1 MIKEEGIAMFG
12 EIWPLISVVLG
23 IIILL
28 GLIIGLKLNTFI
40 ALIITSVITA
50 MLLGM
55 PLSKI
60 MTTIEAGMGSTLGH
74 IALIF
79 GLGAMLGKL
88 LADGGGANRIA
99 DTLINKFGQKYVQWA
114 MLIAAFIVGIAL
126 FFEVGLVLLIPL
138 VFTIAKRAN
147 VSALKLGLP
156 MVTALSVTHGF
167 LPPHPGPVVIAK
179 ELKADIGQVLLFG
192 IIIAIPVTIIAG
204 PVFNKLAQKMVP
216 SAYTKVGDISSLGT
230 QKKFTEAEMPSFGL
244 SIFTAI
250 LPVLLMLFS
259 TIVQLITGHSKA
271 TNGFESVVY
280 FIGTA
285 GTAMLIAVI
294 FAIFSMGLHRGR
306 KINDIMES
314 VTNAIY
320 PIGMM
325 ILIIGG
331 GGTFKQV
338 LIDGGVGDT
347 ISKMFEGSTMSPIL
361 LAWIVAAVLRISLGS
376 ATVAAISTTGIV
388 LPLLQHSDANVALV
402 VLAIGA
408 GSVILSHVNDAGFWM
423 FKEYFGLT
431 VKETF
436 LTWSMLETIIS
447 VSGIIFILFIS
458 LFV

>member
-1 MIKEEGIAMFG
+1 MFG
-12 EIWPLISVVLG
+12 DIWPLISVVIG
-23 IIILL
+23 ILL
-28 GLIIGLKLNTFI
+28 LLSLIIFLKLNTFI
-40 ALIITSVITA
+40 SLIVTSVVTA
-50 MLLGM
+50 ILLGM
-55 PLSKI
+55 PLNKI
-60 MTTIEAGMGSTLGH
+60 METIEAGMGSTLGH

-99 DTLINKFGQKYVQWA
+99 DTLIAKFGPKHVQWA
-114 MLIAAFIVGIAL
+114 MLVAAFIVGIAL

-138 VFTIAKRAN
+138 VFTIAKRAK
-147 VSALKLGLP
+147 VSPLKLGLP

-179 ELKADIGQVLLFG
+179 ELKANVGEILLFG

-204 PVFNKLAQKMVP
+204 PVFNKIAQKIIP
-216 SAYTKVGDISSLGT
+216 SAYTREGDISALGS
-230 QKKFTEAEMPSFGL
+230 QKEFKESEMPGFGL
-244 SIFTAI
+244 SLFTAI
-250 LPVLLMLFS
+250 LPVILMLIS
-259 TIVQLITGHSKA
+259 TIVQLITGHEEAK
-271 TNGFESVVY
+271 NLFEQIVY

-285 GTAMLIAVI
+285 GTAMLISVI
-294 FAIFSMGLHRGR
+294 FAIFSMGLNRGR
-306 KINDIMES
+306 KMDDIMKS

-320 PIGMM
+320 QIGMM

-347 ISKMFEGSTMSPIL
+347 IAKMFEGSTMSPIL
-361 LAWIVAAVLRISLGS
+361 LAWIVAAVLRIALGS

-388 LPLLQHSDANVALV
+388 LPLLQHSDVNVALV
-402 VLAIGA
+402 VLAIGT

-436 LTWSMLETIIS
+436 LTWSLLETIIS

>member
-1 MIKEEGIAMFG
+1 MGT
-12 EIWPLISVVLG
+12 IWTLASVVIG
-23 IIILL
+23 IVLL
-28 GLIIGLKLNTFI
+28 LTLIIFLKLNTFI
-40 ALIITSVITA
+40 SLIITSIVTA
-50 MLLGM
+50 ILLGM
-55 PLSKI
+55 PLNKV
-60 MTTIEAGMGSTLGH
+60 METIEAGMGGTLGH

-79 GLGAMLGKL
+79 GLGAILGKL

-99 DTLINKFGQKYVQWA
+99 DTLIDTFGQKHVQWA

-138 VFTIAKRAN
+138 VFTIAKRAK
-147 VSALKLGLP
+147 VSPLKLGLP

-179 ELKADIGQVLLFG
+179 ELKANIGHVLLYG
-192 IIIAIPVTIIAG
+192 IIIAIPVTLIAG
-204 PVFNKLAQKMVP
+204 PIFNKFAQKLIP
-216 SAYTKVGDISSLGT
+216 SAYTREGDISALGS
-230 QKKFTEAEMPSFGL
+230 QKEFKASEMPSFGL
-244 SIFTAI
+244 SILTAV
-250 LPVLLMLFS
+250 LPVILMLLS
-259 TIVQLITGHSKA
+259 TVVQLVTGHETAK
-271 TNGFESVVY
+271 NLFEQIIY

-285 GTAMLIAVI
+285 GTAMLISVI
-294 FAIFSMGLHRGR
+294 FAIFSMGLHRER
-306 KINDIMES
+306 KMDDIMKS

-347 ISKMFEGSTMSPIL
+347 IAKLFEGSTLSPIL
-361 LAWIVAAVLRISLGS
+361 LAWIVAAVLRIALGS

-436 LTWSMLETIIS
+436 LTWSLLETIIS

>member
-1 MIKEEGIAMFG
+1 MFG
-12 EIWPLISVVLG
+12 EIWPIISVVIGVVILLLL
-23 IIILL
+23 IIL
-28 GLIIGLKLNTFI
+28 LKLNTFI
-40 ALIITSVITA
+40 SLIITSVITA
-50 MLLGM
+50 LLLGM
-55 PLSKI
+55 PLNKI
-60 MTTIEAGMGSTLGH
+60 METIENGMGSTLGH

-88 LADGGGANRIA
+88 LADGGGATRIA
-99 DTLINKFGQKYVQWA
+99 DTLINKFGQKHVQWA

-138 VFTIAKRAN
+138 VFTVAKRAN
-147 VSALKLGLP
+147 VSILKLGLP

-179 ELKADIGQVLLFG
+179 ELKANVGDVLIFG
-192 IIIAIPVTIIAG
+192 IIVAIPVTLIAG
-204 PVFNKLAQKMVP
+204 PLFNKIAQKIAP
-216 SAYTKVGDISSLGT
+216 TAYNREGDISALGA
-230 QKKFTEAEMPSFGL
+230 QKEFKEEELPSFGI
-244 SIFTAI
+244 SILTAI
-250 LPVLLMLFS
+250 LPVILMLIA
-259 TIVQLITGHSKA
+259 TITQLVTGHEDP
-271 TNGFESVVY
+271 TNWFESILY
-280 FIGTA
+280 LIGTA
-285 GTAMLIAVI
+285 GTAMLIALI
-294 FAIFSMGLHRGR
+294 FAIFTMGIARGR
-306 KINDIMES
+306 KMSQIMDS
-314 VTNAIY
+314 ATNAIY

-325 ILIIGG
+325 LLIIGG

-347 ISKMFEGSTMSPIL
+347 IAKMFEGTHMSPIL
-361 LAWIVAAVLRISLGS
+361 LAWIVAAVLRIALGS

-388 LPLLQHSDANVALV
+388 LPLLQASDANVALV

-436 LTWSMLETIIS
+436 LTWSLLETIIS
-447 VSGIIFILFIS
+447 VSGIIFILFVS

>member
-1 MIKEEGIAMFG
+1 MFA

-23 IIILL
+23 IVILL
-28 GLIIGLKLNTFI
+28 SLIIFLKLNTFI
-40 ALIITSVITA
+40 SLIITSIVTA
-50 MLLGM
+50 LLLGM
-55 PLSKI
+55 PLDKI
-60 MTTIEAGMGSTLGH
+60 METVEKGMGGTLGH

-79 GLGAMLGKL
+79 GLGAILGKL
-88 LADGGGANRIA
+88 LSDGGGATRIA
-99 DTLINKFGQKYVQWA
+99 DTLIAKFGQKHVQWA
-114 MLIAAFIVGIAL
+114 MLVAAFIVGIAL

-138 VFTIAKRAN
+138 VFTVAKRAN
-147 VSALKLGLP
+147 VSTLKLGLP

-179 ELKADIGQVLLFG
+179 ELKANIGHVLLYG
-192 IIIAIPVTIIAG
+192 IIISIPVTLIAG
-204 PVFNKLAQKMVP
+204 PLFNKIAQKIIP
-216 SAYTKVGDISSLGT
+216 SAYGREGDISALGA
-230 QKKFTEAEMPSFGL
+230 QKEFTEEEMPGFGI
-244 SIFTAI
+244 SILTAI
-250 LPVLLMLFS
+250 LPVILMLVS
-259 TIVQLITGHSKA
+259 TLVQLITGHDSPKNA
-271 TNGFESVVY
+271 FES
-280 FIGTA
+280 FIYLIGNA

-294 FAIFSMGLHRGR
+294 FAIFTMGVLRHR
-306 KINDIMES
+306 KMENIMES
-314 VTNAIY
+314 VTQAIY

-325 ILIIGG
+325 LLIIGG

-347 ISKMFEGSTMSPIL
+347 IAKMFEGTHMSPIL
-361 LAWIVAAVLRISLGS
+361 LAWIVAAVLRIALGS

-388 LPLLQHSDANVALV
+388 MPLLQASDANVALV

-436 LTWSMLETIIS
+436 LTWSLLETIIS

>member
-1 MIKEEGIAMFG
+1 MF
-12 EIWPLISVVLG
+12 ETIWPLATVVIG
-23 IIILL
+23 IAILLALIIL
-28 GLIIGLKLNTFI
+28 LKLNTFI
-40 ALIITSVITA
+40 ALIITSIITA
-50 MLLGM
+50 ILLGM
-55 PLSKI
+55 PLDKI
-60 MTTIEAGMGSTLGH
+60 IETIENGMGSTLGH
-74 IALIF
+74 ISLIF
-79 GLGAMLGKL
+79 GLGAILGKL
-88 LADGGGANRIA
+88 LADGGGATRIA
-99 DTLINKFGQKYVQWA
+99 DTLINKFGQKHVQWA
-114 MLIAAFIVGIAL
+114 MIIAAFIVGIAL

-138 VFTIAKRAN
+138 VFTIAKRAQ
-147 VSALKLGLP
+147 VSQLKLGLP

-179 ELKADIGQVLLFG
+179 ELGANLGHVLLYG
-192 IIIAIPVTIIAG
+192 IIIAIPVTLIAG
-204 PVFNKLAQKMVP
+204 PFFNKIAQKITP
-216 SAYTKVGDISSLGT
+216 RAYTREGDISALGA
-230 QKKFTEAEMPSFGL
+230 QKDFTNDEMPSFGVSL
-244 SIFTAI
+244 ITAI
-250 LPVLLMLFS
+250 LPVILMLIS
-259 TIVQLITGHSKA
+259 TIVQLITGNEKA

-285 GTAMLIAVI
+285 GTAMLISVV
-294 FAIFSMGLHRGR
+294 FAIFSMGVKQGR
-306 KINDIMES
+306 KNSEIMDS
-314 VTNAIY
+314 VSNAIY

-347 ISKMFEGSTMSPIL
+347 IAKLFEGTEMSPIL
-361 LAWIVAAVLRISLGS
+361 LAWIVASVLRIALGS

-388 LPLLQHSDANVALV
+388 LPLLQHSDVNVALV

-436 LTWSMLETIIS
+436 LTWSLLETIIS
-447 VSGIIFILFIS
+447 VSGIIFILFLS